1 MRVKLN
7 ISGSRI
13 TDAMLRL
20 ASEDVKPALEDAL
33 TRAGDVMVT
42 RLQESADAHHGGGTG
57 RMHDAIRARKP
68 SVNVA
73 AGSGLINVALD
84 DKLVWTRGGVTRRG
98 NKRKGIERKGSLKKT
113 WSMQDQGAELNYGS
127 SRVDA
132 SRWFDE
138 GVEKAEDEVF
148 DIIRETLDEW
158 IAASV
163 RGA

>member
-1 MRVKLN
+1 MRAKLSF
-7 ISGSRI
+7 SGSTV

-20 ASEDVKPALEDAL
+20 SAADFRPAMEDAL
-33 TRAGDVMVT
+33 TRAGDALVK
-42 RLQESADAHHGGGTG
+42 RLQESADAHHGGGSG
-57 RMHDAIRARKP
+57 RMRDAIRARKP

-84 DKLVWTRGGVTRRG
+84 DKPVWTRGGVTRRG
-98 NKRKGIERKGSLKKT
+98 NKRKGIERKGSPKRT
-113 WSMQDQGAELNYGS
+113 WSMLDQGAELNYGS
-127 SRVDA
+127 SRVEA

-148 DIIRETLDEW
+148 DILRETLDEW